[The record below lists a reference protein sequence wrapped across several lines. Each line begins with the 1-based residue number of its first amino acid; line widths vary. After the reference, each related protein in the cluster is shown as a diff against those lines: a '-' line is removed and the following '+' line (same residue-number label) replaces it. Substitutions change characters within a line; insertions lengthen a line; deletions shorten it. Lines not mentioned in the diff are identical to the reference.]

1 MFQILFTPEAK
12 KRLAE
17 IAKFDSKSARII
29 FDHIKR
35 LPETHK
41 SDPFLKGRHFTGL
54 KRNRIGRYRFIYRV
68 LDREKE
74 IHIITVDLRKSIY
87 G

>member
-1 MFQILFTPEAK
+1 MFQVLYTSEAK
-12 KRLAE
+12 ERLAQ

-35 LPETHK
+35 LPESYKT
-41 SDPFLKGRHFTGL
+41 DPFLKGPRLTGL
-54 KRNRIGRYRFIYRV
+54 RRNRIGRYRFVYRV
-68 LDREKE
+68 LEREKE
-74 IHIITVDLRKSIY
+74 IHIITVNLRKSIY